1 MPGTPLHLAVALDG
15 AGWHP
20 AAWRDPSARPAE
32 LFTAPLLDRPRPHRR
47 AGPASTS

>member
-1 MPGTPLHLAVALDG
+1 MTRRTTIALALDG

-32 LFTAPLLDRPRPHRR
+32 LFTPGYWIDLART
-47 AGPASTS
+47 AS